1 MNLLCYLFYI
11 VLILFN
17 LDIVNMKN
25 NLFNVNNNTVQNKL
39 HNKVINMNNNSFDI
53 NSKVCIDFGVNYDV
67 NSLLEFSTKIIVCQF
82 ILFSISDFVGKCDA
96 KDCSFKETCRCCWV
110 HICCN
115 YAISYAG
122 AFSQFSLWLCG
133 VTLGFFF
140 SFTLWYDRAFF
151 SSMGSMFQYVIC
163 MVFFFFFFASCII
176 VHIWC
181 YHKQVKYKLLSIN
194 RLINLSILAG
204 NPRLCGPS

>member
-1 MNLLCYLFYI
+1 MSDLFETSYLFYLLICLNPIYLGVFYFNKYSHADLLMFFVCLFIILVCKMLRRYRNLQLYYSRYIMNLLCYLFYI

-122 AFSQFSLWLCG
+122 AFSQFSL
-133 VTLGFFF
+133 
-140 SFTLWYDRAFF
+140 
-151 SSMGSMFQYVIC
+151 
-163 MVFFFFFFASCII
+163 
-176 VHIWC
+176 
-181 YHKQVKYKLLSIN
+181 
-194 RLINLSILAG
+194 
-204 NPRLCGPS
+204 